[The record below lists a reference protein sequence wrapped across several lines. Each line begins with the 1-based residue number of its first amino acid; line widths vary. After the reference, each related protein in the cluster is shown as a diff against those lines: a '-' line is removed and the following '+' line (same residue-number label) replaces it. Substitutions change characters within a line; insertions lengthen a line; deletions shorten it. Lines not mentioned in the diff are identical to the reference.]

1 MSLKILYVDDEPFML
16 SAVRRLVSLD
26 GHQLVGVNNPQDG
39 ITAAREGQFDLI
51 LSDMQMP
58 EMNGVEMVKRIR
70 ANGCTLPILFTSGG
84 MSDRERTD
92 MGHMLLEG
100 VAQGFLEKPL
110 TRASLQAAIA
120 RLTESPPQS

>member
-26 GHQLVGVNNPQDG
+26 GHQLVGINNPQDG
-39 ITAAREGQFDLI
+39 IATAKEGEFDLI

-92 MGHMLLEG
+92 MGRMLHEG
-100 VAQGFLEKPL
+100 VVQGFLEKPL
-110 TRASLQAAIA
+110 TRASLCAAIA
-120 RLTESPPQS
+120 RLTENPPQM